1 MAELDDLPEEA
12 STVDLVKVAV
22 EEARELFKT
31 EFALAREEVRREM
44 TGVKVSAISFGAT
57 AVLAF
62 LGVAMLLIAWALAF
76 FPNPIPSAIAGG
88 VLLVGA
94 AIAGFVGYRS
104 VPRRA
109 LEATRARLETDVQVL
124 KERLA

>member
-1 MAELDDLPEEA
+1 MEEEA
-12 STVDLVKVAV
+12 DLQEVSTVDLVKGVIA
-22 EEARELFKT
+22 ESRDLFRAEL
-31 EFALAREEVRREM
+31 ALAKDELRRESA
-44 TGVKVSAISFGAT
+44 GVKASAISFAAT

-76 FPNPIPSAIAGG
+76 FPNPLPSLIAGG
-88 VLLVGA
+88 VLLLGA

-104 VPRRA
+104 VPKRPMA
-109 LEATRARLETDVQVL
+109 ETTARLETDVQVL